1 MNQLTD
7 RQTTRVRDRLRAAL
21 ALVVLLALVV
31 GLPSTLMAV
40 APLPV
45 PTAIPAWD
53 GIWQSLVRPDDGSLF
68 VGLLATVAW
77 LAWAAFT
84 LSVLTELASTL
95 RRVPAPSI
103 PMLGWSQRAAAGLVA
118 ASAML
123 LASGG
128 PAVTAPAAY
137 AAVGYVPLLVNSQA
151 PLAAG
156 AAGGLSVAS
165 DRSGPNAPDPA
176 ASGAQGDSPQVMEIG
191 RAHV

>member
-1 MNQLTD
+1 MNQLTA
-7 RQTTRVRDRLRAAL
+7 RETMRVRDRLRAAL
-21 ALVVLLALVV
+21 VLVVLLALVV
-31 GLPSTLMAV
+31 GLPFALMAV

-45 PTAIPAWD
+45 PTEILAWD
-53 GIWQSLVRPDDGSLF
+53 GIWQSLVRPDDGSVF
-68 VGLLATVAW
+68 VGLLAIVAW

-137 AAVGYVPLLVNSQA
+137 AAV
-151 PLAAG
+151 
-156 AAGGLSVAS
+156 
-165 DRSGPNAPDPA
+165 
-176 ASGAQGDSPQVMEIG
+176 EIG